1 MSSEK
6 STLNERINN
15 HLARALTAIQLAA
28 RHVGMRSK
36 LAYIR
41 MTKKEIAAAEDI
53 TKDQVK

>member
-1 MSSEK
+1 MPPENP
-6 STLNERINN
+6 LNKRINA

-36 LAYIR
+36 LVYIR
-41 MTKKEIAAAEDI
+41 MTKKEISAAEDI